1 MQIILGS
8 RTVLGG
14 TMEVEC
20 SVKYLVPRVA
30 LGKLP

>member
-14 TMEVEC
+14 AMEVEC